1 VAKRF
6 IVNLCLIIWA
16 ERRLLGI
23 EIPNEHLWIV
33 QELCM
38 ESGRITGS
46 EHDDGRPSDATQ
58 NPCLAITDG
67 QEAEQIR
74 DTMAAKTYKQ
84 VRDNKQ
90 AMKISQAYTDDEPS
104 EPSEPEV
111 MEVASAHY
119 EACEEV
125 QA

>member
-1 VAKRF
+1 MTR
-6 IVNLCLIIWA
+6 W
-16 ERRLLGI
+16 
-23 EIPNEHLWIV
+23 
-33 QELCM
+33 Q
-38 ESGRITGS
+38 
-46 EHDDGRPSDATQ
+46 
-58 NPCLAITDG
+58 
-67 QEAEQIR
+67 
-74 DTMAAKTYKQ
+74 KTYKQ

-104 EPSEPEV
+104 ESEV

>member
-1 VAKRF
+1 
-6 IVNLCLIIWA
+6 
-16 ERRLLGI
+16 
-23 EIPNEHLWIV
+23 
-33 QELCM
+33 M
-38 ESGRITGS
+38 
-46 EHDDGRPSDATQ
+46 PS
-58 NPCLAITDG
+58 G
-67 QEAEQIR
+67 QEVEQIR

-90 AMKISQAYTDDEPS
+90 ATKISQAYTDDEPS
-104 EPSEPEV
+104 ESEV